1 MRIKGQIT
9 EMRAVILP
17 PMEPRTSALLGRLS
31 ESATIAMA
39 RKAAE
44 LKASGIDVI
53 SLSLGEPDF
62 DTPEILKQ
70 AGIQAIEQ
78 NITHYTPV
86 PGLQDVREAIAA
98 KFKRDNNLPYTA
110 DQIVVSNGAKQSIT
124 NVVLSLVDPG
134 EEVILPAPYWV
145 SYADMV
151 ALAGGTSIILPT
163 RIEDDFKIQPEAL
176 EAAITPQT
184 RLLIYSSPCNPSGSV
199 YTKAETEAIAEVLR
213 RHPHVYAISD
223 EIYELINFTEA
234 HASLAAE
241 DGMWDRVITVNGVS
255 KGFAMTGWRLGY
267 IGAPVWIAKA
277 CSKIQ
282 GQVTS
287 APCSIAQV
295 AAGAA
300 VAEDPSIADEM
311 KAAFLKRRDL
321 MIDGLQAI
329 PGLKVNKPMGAF
341 YLFPDVSEW
350 FGKTTPSGSVLT
362 SSDDVSL
369 FLLAEAHVGTVA
381 GSAFGTP
388 ECIRLSYAASE
399 DTLSEAIRRI
409 HEAANSLK

>member
-1 MRIKGQIT
+1 MTQ
-9 EMRAVILP
+9 
-17 PMEPRTSALLGRLS
+17 RTSQLLNRLS

-39 RKAAE
+39 RKATE
-44 LKASGIDVI
+44 LKKSGVDVI

-62 DTPEILKQ
+62 DTPELLKA
-70 AGIQAIEQ
+70 AGIKAIEE

-86 PGLQDVREAIAA
+86 PGILDVREAISK
-98 KFKRDNNLPYTA
+98 KFKRDNGLDYGP

-151 ALAGGTSIILPT
+151 ALAGGTSKVLAT
-163 RIEDDFKIQPEAL
+163 SIEHDFKIQPEAL
-176 EAAITPQT
+176 EAAITDKT

-199 YTKAETEAIAEVLR
+199 YTQSEIDALAEVLQ
-213 RHPHVYAISD
+213 RHPQVYIISD
-223 EIYELINFTEA
+223 EIYELINFTGK
-234 HASLAAE
+234 HASIGTIPALK
-241 DGMWDRVITVNGVS
+241 DRVTTVNGVS

-267 IGAPVWIAKA
+267 IGAPTWIAKA
-277 CSKIQ
+277 CSKVQ

-300 VAEDPSIADEM
+300 VSADPSIADEM
-311 KAAFLKRRDL
+311 KSAFLKRRDI
-321 MIDGLQAI
+321 MIAGLSAI
-329 PGLKVNKPMGAF
+329 PGMKVNKPMGAF
-341 YLFPDVSEW
+341 YLFPDVSELY
-350 FGKTTPSGSVLT
+350 GKSVGQRHINNAE
-362 SSDDVSL
+362 D
-369 FLLAEAHVGTVA
+369 FAMYLLEEAHVATV
-381 GSAFGTP
+381 GGGAFGTP

-399 DTLSEAIRRI
+399 TQLQEAIRRI
-409 HEAANSLK
+409 SKAVEALD

>member
-1 MRIKGQIT
+1 MTQ
-9 EMRAVILP
+9 
-17 PMEPRTSALLGRLS
+17 RTSQLLNRLS

-39 RKAAE
+39 RKATE
-44 LKASGIDVI
+44 LKKSGVDVI

-62 DTPEILKQ
+62 DTPEVLKA
-70 AGIQAIEQ
+70 AGIKAIEE

-86 PGLQDVREAIAA
+86 PGILDVREAISQ
-98 KFKRDNNLPYTA
+98 KFKRDNGLNYAP

-151 ALAGGTSIILPT
+151 ALAGGTSKVLAT
-163 RIEDDFKIQPEAL
+163 SIEHDFKIQPEAL
-176 EAAITPQT
+176 EAAITDKT

-199 YTKAETEAIAEVLR
+199 YTQSEIDALAEVLQ
-213 RHPHVYAISD
+213 RHPQVYIISD
-223 EIYELINFTEA
+223 EIYELINFTGK
-234 HASLAAE
+234 HASIGTIPALK
-241 DGMWDRVITVNGVS
+241 DRVITVNGVS

-267 IGAPVWIAKA
+267 IGAPTWIAKA
-277 CSKIQ
+277 CSKVQ

-300 VAEDPSIADEM
+300 VSADPSIADEM
-311 KAAFLKRRDL
+311 KSAFLKRRDI
-321 MIDGLQAI
+321 MIAGLSAI
-329 PGLKVNKPMGAF
+329 PGMKVNKPMGAF
-341 YLFPDVSEW
+341 YLFPDVSELY
-350 FGKTTPSGSVLT
+350 GKSVGQRHINNAE
-362 SSDDVSL
+362 D
-369 FLLAEAHVGTVA
+369 FAMYLLEEAHVATV
-381 GSAFGTP
+381 GGGAFGTP

-399 DTLSEAIRRI
+399 AQLQEAIRRI
-409 HEAANSLK
+409 SKAVEALD

>member
-1 MRIKGQIT
+1 
-9 EMRAVILP
+9 
-17 PMEPRTSALLGRLS
+17 MEPRTSALLGRLS

-44 LKASGIDVI
+44 LKASGVDVI

-62 DTPEILKQ
+62 DTPEAMKA

-86 PGLQDVREAIAA
+86 PGLADVREAIAR
-98 KFKRDNNLPYTA
+98 KFLRDNGLAYTA

-151 ALAGGTSIILPT
+151 ALAGGTSVVLPT

-176 EAAITPQT
+176 EAAITDKT

-199 YTKAETEAIAEVLR
+199 YTKAETEAIADVLR

-223 EIYELINFTEA
+223 EIYELINFTDA

-241 DGMWDRVITVNGVS
+241 EGMWDRVITVNGVS

-267 IGAPVWIAKA
+267 IGAPLWIAKA

-300 VAEDPSIADEM
+300 VDADPSIADEM
-311 KAAFLKRRDL
+311 KAAFLSRRDL
-321 MIDGLQAI
+321 MIEGLSAI
-329 PGLKVNKPMGAF
+329 EGMKVNKPMGAF
-341 YLFPDVSEW
+341 YLFPDVAAW
-350 FGKTTPSGSVLT
+350 FGRKTPKGAVLQS
-362 SSDDVSL
+362 SSDVAM
-369 FLLAEAHVGTVA
+369 FLLEEAHVATVA
-381 GSAFGTP
+381 GDAFGTP

-399 DTLSEAIRRI
+399 DTLREAVSRI
-409 HEAANSLK
+409 AEAANSLA

>member
-1 MRIKGQIT
+1 MTQ
-9 EMRAVILP
+9 
-17 PMEPRTSALLGRLS
+17 RTSQLLNRLS

-39 RKAAE
+39 RKATE
-44 LKASGIDVI
+44 LKKSGVDVI

-62 DTPEILKQ
+62 DTPEVLKA
-70 AGIQAIEQ
+70 AGIKAIEE

-86 PGLQDVREAIAA
+86 PGILAVREAISQ
-98 KFKRDNNLPYTA
+98 KFKRDNGLDYAP

-151 ALAGGTSIILPT
+151 ALAGGSSKVLATSI
-163 RIEDDFKIQPEAL
+163 EHDFKIQPEAL
-176 EAAITPQT
+176 EAAITDKT

-199 YTKAETEAIAEVLR
+199 YTQSEIDALAEVLQ
-213 RHPHVYAISD
+213 RHPQVYIISD
-223 EIYELINFTEA
+223 EIYELINFTGK
-234 HASLAAE
+234 HASIGTIPALK
-241 DGMWDRVITVNGVS
+241 DRVITVNGVS

-267 IGAPVWIAKA
+267 IGAPTWIAKA
-277 CSKIQ
+277 CSKVQ

-300 VAEDPSIADEM
+300 VSADPSIADEM
-311 KAAFLKRRDL
+311 KSAFLKRRDI
-321 MIDGLQAI
+321 MIAGLGAI
-329 PGLKVNKPMGAF
+329 PGMKVNKPMGAF
-341 YLFPDVSEW
+341 YLFPDVSELY
-350 FGKTTPSGSVLT
+350 GKSVGQRHINNAE
-362 SSDDVSL
+362 D
-369 FLLAEAHVGTVA
+369 FAMYLLEEAHVATV
-381 GSAFGTP
+381 GGGAFGTP

-399 DTLSEAIRRI
+399 TQLQEAIRRI
-409 HEAANSLK
+409 SKAVEALD

>member
-1 MRIKGQIT
+1 MQQ
-9 EMRAVILP
+9 
-17 PMEPRTSALLGRLS
+17 RTSQLLNRLS

-39 RKAAE
+39 RKANE
-44 LKASGIDVI
+44 LKSAGVDVI

-62 DTPEILKQ
+62 DTPELIKD
-70 AGIQAIEQ
+70 AGIEAIKN

-86 PGLQDVREAIAA
+86 PGLLDVREAISA
-98 KFKRDNNLPYTA
+98 KFKRDNGLDYAPS
-110 DQIVVSNGAKQSIT
+110 QIVVSNGAKQSIT

-151 ALAGGTSIILPT
+151 AFAGGTHRVLPT
-163 RIEDDFKIQPEAL
+163 SIEHDFKIQPDEL
-176 EAAITPQT
+176 EAAITEKT

-199 YTKAETEAIAEVLR
+199 YTVQEIEALAAVLK
-213 RHPHVYAISD
+213 RHPQVYIISD
-223 EIYELINFTEA
+223 EIYELINFTGKHCSIGTIEE
-234 HASLAAE
+234 LK
-241 DGMWDRVITVNGVS
+241 DRVITVNGVS

-267 IGAPVWIAKA
+267 IGAPEWIAKA

-300 VAEDPSIADEM
+300 VSADPRIAETMRS
-311 KAAFLKRRDL
+311 AFLVRRDL
-321 MIDGLQAI
+321 MIEGLSSI

-341 YLFPDVSEW
+341 YLFPDVSAL
-350 FGKTTPSGSVLT
+350 FGKTAGPRTIQNAEDFSMY
-362 SSDDVSL
+362 
-369 FLLAEAHVGTVA
+369 LLEEAHVATV
-381 GSAFGTP
+381 GGNAFGTP

-399 DTLSEAIRRI
+399 SQLKEALSRI
-409 HEAANSLK
+409 SKAVAALQ

>member
-1 MRIKGQIT
+1 
-9 EMRAVILP
+9 
-17 PMEPRTSALLGRLS
+17 MEPRTSALLGRLS

-44 LKASGIDVI
+44 LKASGVDVI

-62 DTPEILKQ
+62 DTPEGMKA

-86 PGLQDVREAIAA
+86 PGLADVREAIAR
-98 KFKRDNNLPYTA
+98 KFLRDNGLAYTA

-151 ALAGGTSIILPT
+151 ALAGGTSVVLPT

-176 EAAITPQT
+176 EAAINDKT

-199 YTKAETEAIAEVLR
+199 YTKAETEAIADVLR
-213 RHPHVYAISD
+213 RHPHVYVISD
-223 EIYELINFTEA
+223 EIYELINFTDA

-241 DGMWDRVITVNGVS
+241 EGMWDRVITVNGVS

-267 IGAPVWIAKA
+267 IGAPLWIAKA

-300 VAEDPSIADEM
+300 VDADPSIADEM
-311 KAAFLKRRDL
+311 KAAFLSRRDL
-321 MIDGLQAI
+321 MIEGLSAI
-329 PGLKVNKPMGAF
+329 EGMKVNKPMGAF
-341 YLFPDVSEW
+341 YLFPDVAAW
-350 FGKTTPSGSVLT
+350 FGRKTPKGAVLES
-362 SSDDVSL
+362 SSDVAM
-369 FLLAEAHVGTVA
+369 FLLEEAHVATVA
-381 GSAFGTP
+381 GDAFGTP

-399 DTLSEAIRRI
+399 DTLREAVSRI
-409 HEAANSLK
+409 AEAANSLA